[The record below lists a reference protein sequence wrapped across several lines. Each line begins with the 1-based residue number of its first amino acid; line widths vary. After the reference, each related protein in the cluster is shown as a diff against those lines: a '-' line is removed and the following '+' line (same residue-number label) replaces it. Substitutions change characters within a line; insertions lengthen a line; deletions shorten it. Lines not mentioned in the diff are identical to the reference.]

1 MTATTRPAAARG
13 GVVAEI
19 AARRLADVLPELDAL
34 GRAGLARGVSAA
46 PAPRPIAEVL
56 AGPGL
61 HLVAEV
67 KRRSPSVGEIAAG
80 DDAVARARAYA
91 AGGAAAISVLCE
103 PHWFGGSVDDL
114 RAVRAAVAVPVLAK
128 EFVVDPRQL
137 QLLRAAGADLVLLLA
152 VLHPAA
158 RLARLVAQAW
168 DLGLEPLVEAHDAR
182 EIDGALASGARLSG
196 VNNRDLRTLDVDPER
211 AIRLR
216 ELIPA
221 DRLAIAES
229 GVRDTATVSR
239 WRATGFDAALV
250 GEALMRSSDPAAAA
264 RSFVAAGAYPSDPA
278 AAARLPFVK
287 ICGVTDEAGI
297 LAAVRAGVDAIGLNF
312 APGTPRALSIAEG
325 VALASLARSA
335 AGGGGARTP
344 RIVVITA
351 DLPADELARV
361 IAAVDPDA
369 VQLSG
374 GEPASAIA
382 SIGRPAWKALRVG
395 AGASPNRVVSTARAF
410 LAAGAERILLDAAGG
425 PHPGG
430 AGIRVDVALAGAV
443 AREVPVILAG
453 GLGPAT
459 VGEAVLAIP
468 AVGVDVASGVEG
480 PRVPGE
486 RPRKDPVKV
495 AVFAKR
501 ARDARRHRPNVA
513 FGPTPVHAGLLEVD
527 AAGRW
532 GMERDFGG
540 RYVPETLVGALVQLE
555 AAYDAIR
562 HDPRFWAELDG
573 LLATFAGRPTP
584 LYRSDR
590 LAAAVAAEA
599 HRLQAA
605 TPARRGVASTRI
617 PGRFHLYLKREDLAH
632 TGAHKI
638 NNALGQA
645 LLTRRLGKTRVIAET
660 GAGQHGVAT
669 ATACALLG
677 LPCVV
682 FMGEEDIRRQAPNV
696 LRMRAL
702 GAEVRS
708 VTSGTA
714 TLKDAVNEAM
724 RDWVT
729 NVETTH
735 YVLGS
740 AMGPHPYPTIV
751 RDLQRR
757 IGDEAA
763 AQLFAVEG
771 RLPDLALACVG
782 GGSNAIGLLARF
794 IGEPSVRLAV
804 AEAAGDGVETGR
816 HAAAIAGGTP
826 GILHGSRSL
835 MLQDRDGQVVEAHSA
850 SAGLDYP
857 GVGPQLAALAE
868 AGRMEVATATD
879 REAIAAMKAV
889 TLTEGILPALETSH
903 AVAALPKLLA
913 GLEGSGVPFPED
925 AVLLIGFSGRGDKD
939 MAALERFADV
949 EPWEGVR

>member
-1 MTATTRPAAARG
+1 MTLAERTATTARG
-13 GVVAEI
+13 QSVVQEI
-19 AARRLADVLPELDAL
+19 AARRLAEIRPELDDLGATAL
-34 GRAGLARGVSAA
+34 RRAVAAA
-46 PAPRPIAEVL
+46 PPPRAVVGAL

-67 KRRSPSVGEIAAG
+67 KRRSPSAG
-80 DDAVARARAYA
+80 PIVADDDAVARARAYA
-91 AGGAAAISVLCE
+91 AGGAAVISVLCE

-114 RAVRAAVAVPVLAK
+114 RAVRAAVSVPVLAK
-128 EFVVDPRQL
+128 EFIVDPRQL
-137 QLLRAAGADLVLLLA
+137 DFLRAAGADLVLLLA
-152 VLHPAA
+152 VLHPAR
-158 RLARLVAQAW
+158 RLARLVARAR
-168 DLGLEPLVEAHDAR
+168 DLGLEALVEAHDAR
-182 EIDGALASGARLSG
+182 EVAAAVDSGARLIG
-196 VNNRDLRTLDVDPER
+196 INNRDLRTLDVDPDR
-211 AIRLR
+211 AVRLH
-216 ELIPA
+216 ELVPA
-221 DRLAIAES
+221 DRLTIAES
-229 GVRDTATVSR
+229 GVRDTATVAR

-250 GEALMRSSDPAAAA
+250 GEALMRAVDPAAAA
-264 RSFVAAGAYPSDPA
+264 RAFVAAGRHPDSPA
-278 AAARLPFVK
+278 QLARVPHVK

-297 LAAVRAGVDAIGLNF
+297 RAAIRAGVDAIGLNF
-312 APGTPRALSIAEG
+312 APGTPRELTLEEG
-325 VALASLARSA
+325 VALAAVARSA
-335 AGGGGARTP
+335 AAPERCPEIVLVTANLPGARLAA
-344 RIVVITA
+344 IV
-351 DLPADELARV
+351 E
-361 IAAVDPDA
+361 AVDPDA
-369 VQLSG
+369 VQLNG
-374 GEPASAIA
+374 DEPPS
-382 SIGRPAWKALRVG
+382 SIGATGRPTWKALRV
-395 AGASPNRVVSTARAF
+395 APHQAADEVIATARAF
-410 LAAGAERILLDAAGG
+410 LDAGATRILLDAAGG

-430 AGIRVDVALAGAV
+430 TGTRVDVALAAAV
-443 AREVPVILAG
+443 AREVPITIAG
-453 GLGPAT
+453 GLDPAN
-459 VGEAVLAIP
+459 VGAALLAIP
-468 AVGVDVASGVEG
+468 ATGVDVASGTEH

-486 RPRKDPVKV
+486 RPHKDPLRV
-495 AVFAKR
+495 ALFAKR

-513 FGPTPVHAGLLEVD
+513 FGPTPVHPGLLDVD

-555 AAYDAIR
+555 SAYDAVR
-562 HDPRFWAELDG
+562 HDPRFWAELDE
-573 LLATFAGRPTP
+573 LLARFAGRPTS
-584 LYRSDR
+584 LYRADN
-590 LAAAVAAEA
+590 LAAEVMAEA
-599 HRLQAA
+599 E
-605 TPARRGVASTRI
+605 ARRRTTGRRNVAL
-617 PGRFHLYLKREDLAH
+617 PGSLRLYLKREDLNH

-638 NNALGQA
+638 NNALGQS

-682 FMGEEDIRRQAPNV
+682 FMGEADIRRQAPNV

-751 RDLQRR
+751 RDFQRR

-763 AQLFAVEG
+763 AQLWSVEG
-771 RLPDLALACVG
+771 RLPDMALACVG

-816 HAAAIAGGTP
+816 HAAAIVGGTP

-835 MLQDRDGQVVEAHSA
+835 MLQDRDGQVVEAVSA

-868 AGRMEVATATD
+868 ARRISVASATD
-879 REAIAAMKAV
+879 REAVAAMKAV
-889 TLTEGILPALETSH
+889 TLTEGILPALETAH
-903 AVAALPKLLA
+903 AIAALPKLLA
-913 GLEGSGVPFPED
+913 GSAGRAGREGST
-925 AVLLIGFSGRGDKD
+925 
-939 MAALERFADV
+939 AAW
-949 EPWEGVR
+949 P